1 MSFGCFGRLPCKTD
15 AQCWVSNFCDAELR
29 WVLSCSIT
37 KFLKLLK
44 FPMADVTLTV
54 DGKKVTAPAGTLL
67 IEACKTV
74 GIEVPSFCYYPNLS
88 LQGACRM
95 CLVKIEKMP
104 KLQTACTT
112 VVSEGMIV
120 TSESDEIKQA
130 RKGMLELLLG
140 NHPLD
145 CPVCDAGGECELQ
158 DMTFSYGAAESK
170 FMEAKNHKEEQQWSP
185 IVFFDR
191 PRCILCYRCVR
202 VCGEGMD
209 VWALGVQNR
218 AVSSVIAPNK
228 EDHLECEECGMCIDI
243 CPVGALTSGAY
254 RYKTRPWEMKHVGT
268 ICTHCGDGCKTT
280 LGVRRADTGMEIVRG
295 DNRDKSGTNGDFLCI
310 KGRYG
315 FDFANHE
322 ERLNRP
328 LIRRQGKL
336 MPATWEEAFA
346 LIGEKFAGV
355 RDHDG
360 GGAIGVV
367 GSTRTTNEESYL
379 LSKFARV
386 VLRTNNIDH
395 HRTADFPALAAAV
408 RGKADRTASMA
419 EVFTAPAILLIGNDP
434 TEQHPLLAWQ
444 IRNNV
449 RLHRARLHVIHSRP
463 IKLRRQATTFAQI
476 PAGAEGR
483 VAAFLAGGDSAA
495 EALVDASSPLSLS
508 QDGWIELRDKLRGE
522 QNLVIVFGSELRG
535 EDLASLMKFGAAI
548 PGTKFVCLA
557 DYANSRGA
565 ADMGLYPDLLPGY
578 HPTAGSS
585 EFHAEWGEIPRAP
598 GLDLAAMV
606 EAGKD
611 GRLKAL
617 YVVGSNPVGRSNI
630 DPFAFSKSFVVVQDM
645 FLTETAVMADVVL
658 PAANAY
664 EKSGTFTNTCGD
676 LQLVKKA
683 GEVTGT
689 KTDFEMVV
697 RIADAMGFEVRKL
710 VPFGGGTYADMGQSR
725 GAQSGEADRHAV
737 WLEARGLE
745 PKLSPFEPTAILDEI
760 QRLVPGYDVSR
771 MTLLAGN
778 SQHTSLEQA
787 GPGVAHR
794 AESIAPANDNLF
806 TSGTLGRYSRALQS
820 VIESH
825 EVKTEVAAD

>member
-1 MSFGCFGRLPCKTD
+1 MS
-15 AQCWVSNFCDAELR
+15 
-29 WVLSCSIT
+29 
-37 KFLKLLK
+37 
-44 FPMADVTLTV
+44 DVTLTV

-112 VVSEGMIV
+112 VISEGMIV
-120 TSESDEIKQA
+120 TSDSDEIKQA
-130 RKGMLELLLG
+130 RKSMLELLLG

-170 FMEAKNHKEEQQWSP
+170 FMEAKNHKDEQQWSP
-185 IVFFDR
+185 VVFFDR

-218 AVSSVIAPNK
+218 GVSSIIAPNK

-310 KGRYG
+310 KGRYA

-322 ERLNRP
+322 ERLTRP
-328 LIRRQGKL
+328 LIRKEGKL
-336 MPATWEEAFA
+336 TPATWEEAFE
-346 LIGEKFAGV
+346 LIGKKFAEI
-355 RDHDG
+355 RDRNG
-360 GGAIGVV
+360 GAAIGVV
-367 GSTRTTNEESYL
+367 GSTRTTNEEAYL
-379 LSKFARV
+379 LSKFARI
-386 VLRTNNIDH
+386 VLETNNVDH
-395 HRTADFPALAAAV
+395 HRTADFPAFAGAL
-408 RGKADRTASMA
+408 RGKTDATASMSD
-419 EVFTAPAILLIGNDP
+419 VYTAPAILLIGNDP

-449 RLHRARLHVIHSRP
+449 RLHRARPYVINSKP
-463 IKLRRQATTFAQI
+463 IKLQRQAADFMQI
-476 PAGAEGR
+476 PAGAEGK
-483 VAAFLAGGDSAA
+483 VAAFLAGDDAA
-495 EALVDASSPLSLS
+495 VDAFSSTNK
-508 QDGWIELRDKLRGE
+508 DAWIALRGTLRSE
-522 QNLVIVFGSELRG
+522 QNLIIAFGSEVRG
-535 EDLASLMKFGAAI
+535 DDLSNLVKFGSGISGA
-548 PGTKFVCLA
+548 KFVCLA

-578 HPTAGSS
+578 DPIGGSS
-585 EFHAEWGEIPRAP
+585 QFHEEWGEIPQAA
-598 GLDLAAMV
+598 GLDLSGMV
-606 EAGKD
+606 DAGKANK
-611 GRLKAL
+611 LKAL
-617 YVVGSNPVGRSNI
+617 YVVGSNPIGRLQI
-630 DPFAFSKSFVVVQDM
+630 DPFTFSKAFVVVQDM
-645 FLTETAVMADVVL
+645 FLTETAVVADVVL

-689 KTDFEMVV
+689 KADFEMIV
-697 RIADAMGFEVRKL
+697 RIADAMGFDVRNL
-710 VPFGGGTYADMGQSR
+710 VPFGGGTHADMGQSR

-737 WLEARGLE
+737 WLEAHALE
-745 PKLSPFEPTAILDEI
+745 PKLSPFDPTAILDEI

-771 MTLLAGN
+771 MNLLAGN
-778 SQHTSLEQA
+778 SQHTSLAKA
-787 GPGVAHR
+787 GPAVAHR
-794 AESIAPANDNLF
+794 PETIAPANDDLF
-806 TSGTLGRYSRALQS
+806 SSGTLGRYSRALKS
-820 VIESH
+820 VVESH
-825 EVKTEVAAD
+825 EVKPAEVAAD

>member
-1 MSFGCFGRLPCKTD
+1 MPD
-15 AQCWVSNFCDAELR
+15 VS
-29 WVLSCSIT
+29 
-37 KFLKLLK
+37 
-44 FPMADVTLTV
+44 LTV

-88 LQGACRM
+88 LCGACRM

-112 VVSEGMIV
+112 VIGEGMVV
-120 TSESDEIKQA
+120 TTDSDEIKQA
-130 RKGMLELLLG
+130 RKSTVEILLG

-170 FMEAKNHKEEQQWSP
+170 FMETKNHKDEQQWSP
-185 IVFFDR
+185 VVFFDR
-191 PRCILCYRCVR
+191 PRCILCFRCVR

-218 AVSSVIAPNK
+218 GVSSVIAPNK

-254 RYKTRPWEMKHVGT
+254 RYKTRPWEMKHIGT
-268 ICTHCGDGCKTT
+268 TCTHCGDGCKTT

-322 ERLNRP
+322 ERLKQP
-328 LIRRQGKL
+328 LIRQNGRL
-336 MPATWEEAFA
+336 EPATWEEAFE
-346 LIGEKFAGV
+346 LIGKKFASI
-355 RDHDG
+355 RDAEG
-360 GGAIGVV
+360 GGAIGVI
-367 GSTRTTNEESYL
+367 GSTRTTNEEDYL

-386 VLRTNNIDH
+386 VLGTNNVDH
-395 HRTADFPALAAAV
+395 HRTADFPAFAAAL
-408 RGKADRTASMA
+408 RGKENATAGMAD
-419 EVFTAPAILLIGNDP
+419 VFTAPAILLIGNDP

-449 RLHRARLHVIHSRP
+449 RLHRARLYVINSRP
-463 IKLRRQATTFAQI
+463 IKLRRQAADFLQI
-476 PAGAEGR
+476 SESAEGK
-483 VAAFLAGGDSAA
+483 VAAFLAGDDAALEGIAVLAEGSSAGDGRGRP
-495 EALVDASSPLSLS
+495 SPHEL
-508 QDGWIELRDKLRGE
+508 WRELREKLRGE
-522 QNLVIVFGSELRG
+522 EKLVIIFGSELRG
-535 EDLASLMKFGAAI
+535 SGVADLVKFGSAI
-548 PGTKFVCLA
+548 PGAKFVCLA

-578 HPTAGSS
+578 HPTSGNS
-585 EFHAEWGEIPRAP
+585 EFHREWGEIPQAA
-598 GLDLAAMV
+598 GLDLPGMV
-606 EAGKD
+606 EAGKT
-611 GRLKAL
+611 GKLKAL
-617 YVVGSNPVGRSNI
+617 YVVGANPIGRMQI

-676 LQLVKKA
+676 IQLVKKA

-689 KTDFEMVV
+689 KSDFEMIV
-697 RIADAMGFEVRKL
+697 RIADAMGFDVHKL
-710 VPFGGGTYADMGQSR
+710 VPFGGGTRADMGQSR

-745 PKLSPFEPTAILDEI
+745 MKMSPFEPTAILDEI

-771 MTLLAGN
+771 VNLLAGN
-778 SQHTSLEQA
+778 SEHTSLAKA
-787 GPGVAHR
+787 GPGVEHDPGL
-794 AESIAPANDNLF
+794 ILPAGDTLF
-806 TSGTLGRYSRALQS
+806 TSGTLGRYSQALKS
-820 VIESH
+820 VIESR
-825 EVKTEVAAD
+825 ETATAEVAAD

>member
-1 MSFGCFGRLPCKTD
+1 
-15 AQCWVSNFCDAELR
+15 
-29 WVLSCSIT
+29 
-37 KFLKLLK
+37 
-44 FPMADVTLTV
+44 MADVTLTV

-67 IEACKTV
+67 IEACKMA

-120 TSESDEIKQA
+120 TSDSDEIKQA

-170 FMEAKNHKEEQQWSP
+170 FMEAKTHKDEQQWSP

-218 AVSSVIAPNK
+218 GVSSIIAPNK

-295 DNRDKSGTNGDFLCI
+295 DNRDKSGINGDFLCI
-310 KGRYG
+310 KGRYA

-322 ERLNRP
+322 QRLTRP
-328 LIRRQGKL
+328 LIRQNGKL
-336 MPATWEEAFA
+336 TPATWEEAFA
-346 LIGEKFAGV
+346 LIGKTFAGI
-355 RDHDG
+355 RDSEG
-360 GGAIGVV
+360 GQAIGVV
-367 GSTRTTNEESYL
+367 GSTRITNEEAYL

-386 VLRTNNIDH
+386 VLETNNLDH
-395 HRTADFPALAAAV
+395 HRTADFPAFASALRGRPDAA
-408 RGKADRTASMA
+408 ASMA
-419 EVFTAPAILLIGNDP
+419 DVFTAPAILLIGNDP

-449 RLHRARLHVIHSRP
+449 RLHRARLYVINSKP
-463 IKLRRQATTFAQI
+463 IKLQRQATSFVEI
-476 PAGAEGR
+476 PAGAERR
-483 VAAFLAGGDSAA
+483 VAAFLAGNDAA
-495 EALVDASSPLSLS
+495 SDELISSSGNK
-508 QDGWIELRDKLRGE
+508 DRWNTFRDKLRGE
-522 QNLVIVFGSELRG
+522 QNLVIVIGSEIRG
-535 EDLASLMKFGAAI
+535 NDLTSLAKFGAGISGA
-548 PGTKFVCLA
+548 KFVCLA

-578 HPTAGSS
+578 NPIRGSS
-585 EFHAEWGEIPRAP
+585 EFHKEWGEIPQAA
-598 GLDLAAMV
+598 GLDLPGMI
-606 EAGKD
+606 EAGKT
-611 GRLKAL
+611 GKLRAF
-617 YVVGSNPVGRSNI
+617 YVVGSNPIGRLNV
-630 DPFAFSKSFVVVQDM
+630 DPFTFSKSFVVVQDM
-645 FLTETAVMADVVL
+645 FLTETAVVADVVL
-658 PAANAY
+658 PAANGY
-664 EKSGTFTNTCGD
+664 EKTGTFTNTCGD

-683 GEVTGT
+683 GEITDT
-689 KTDFEMVV
+689 KSDFEMIV
-697 RIADAMGFEVRKL
+697 RIADAMGLDVRKL
-710 VPFGGGTYADMGQSR
+710 VPFGGGTHADMGQSR

-737 WLEARGLE
+737 WLEAHGLE
-745 PKLSPFEPTAILDEI
+745 PKLSPFDPTAILDEI

-771 MTLLAGN
+771 MNLLAGN
-778 SQHTSLEQA
+778 SQRTSLA
-787 GPGVAHR
+787 AVGPGAAHP
-794 AESIAPANDNLF
+794 ADSIDPANDNLF
-806 TSGTLGRYSRALQS
+806 TSGTLGRYSRALKS

-825 EVKTEVAAD
+825 EVKPAEVAAD

>member
-1 MSFGCFGRLPCKTD
+1 MP
-15 AQCWVSNFCDAELR
+15 
-29 WVLSCSIT
+29 
-37 KFLKLLK
+37 
-44 FPMADVTLTV
+44 DVNITV
-54 DGKKVTAPAGTLL
+54 DGKKVSAPAGTLL
-67 IEACKTV
+67 IEACKSV
-74 GIEVPSFCYYPNLS
+74 GIEVPSFCYYPGLS

-112 VVSEGMIV
+112 VITEGMTV
-120 TSESDEIKQA
+120 TTESDEIRQA
-130 RKGMLELLLG
+130 RKGMVELLLG

-170 FMEAKNHKEEQQWSP
+170 FMEAKNHKDEQQWSP
-185 IVFFDR
+185 VVFFDR
-191 PRCILCYRCVR
+191 PRCILCFRCVR

-218 AVSSVIAPNK
+218 GVSSIIAPNK

-295 DNRDKSGTNGDFLCI
+295 DNRDKSGMNGDFLCI
-310 KGRYG
+310 KGRYA

-322 ERLNRP
+322 DRLTRP
-328 LIRRQGKL
+328 LIRQNGKL
-336 MPATWEEAFA
+336 TPATWEEALA
-346 LIGEKFAGV
+346 LIGKNFANI
-355 RDHDG
+355 RDTEG
-360 GGAIGVV
+360 GQAIGVI
-367 GSTRTTNEESYL
+367 GSTRTTNEEHYL

-386 VLRTNNIDH
+386 VLKTNNVDH
-395 HRTADFPALAAAV
+395 HRTADFPAFASAL
-408 RGKADRTASMA
+408 RGKANLTASMTD
-419 EVFTAPAILLIGNDP
+419 VFSASAVLLIGNDP
-434 TEQHPLLAWQ
+434 TEQHPFLAWQ

-449 RLHRARLHVIHSRP
+449 RLHKARLYAINSNP
-463 IKLRRQATTFAQI
+463 IKLRRQATSFVQI
-476 PAGAEGR
+476 PEGSETR
-483 VAAFLAGGDSAA
+483 VAAFLAGDDSAA
-495 EALVDASSPLSLS
+495 DAIASASFNKDAWASLR
-508 QDGWIELRDKLRGE
+508 EKLRGE
-522 QNLVIVFGSELRG
+522 EKLVIIFGSELRG
-535 EDLASLMKFGAAI
+535 DAIADLVKFGSAI
-548 PGTKFVCLA
+548 SGAKFVCLG

-565 ADMGLYPDLLPGY
+565 ADMGVYPDLLPGY
-578 HPTAGSS
+578 HPIAGNS
-585 EFHAEWGEIPRAP
+585 EFHREWGEIPQAP
-598 GLDLAAMV
+598 GLDLNGMA
-606 EAGKD
+606 EAGKA
-611 GRLKAL
+611 GKLKAL
-617 YVVGSNPVGRSNI
+617 YVVGSNPIARMQI

-689 KTDFEMVV
+689 KSDFEMIV
-697 RIADAMGFEVRKL
+697 RIADAMGFDVHKL
-710 VPFGGGTYADMGQSR
+710 VPFGGGTRADMGQSR

-745 PKLSPFEPTAILDEI
+745 PKMSPFDPTAILDEI

-771 MTLLAGN
+771 LTLLAGN
-778 SQHTSLEQA
+778 SQHASLRDV
-787 GPGVAHR
+787 GPAVVHR
-794 AESIAPANDNLF
+794 AEAIAPANDNLF
-806 TSGTLGRYSRALQS
+806 SSGTLGRYSRALNS
-820 VIESH
+820 VIESREAVH
-825 EVKTEVAAD
+825 SEVAAD

>member
-1 MSFGCFGRLPCKTD
+1 L
-15 AQCWVSNFCDAELR
+15 AL
-29 WVLSCSIT
+29 CSREEQI
-37 KFLKLLK
+37 LI
-44 FPMADVTLTV
+44 PMADVTLTV

-95 CLVKIEKMP
+95 CLVKVEKMP

-112 VVSEGMIV
+112 VVSEGMVV
-120 TSESDEIKQA
+120 TSDSDEIKQA
-130 RKGMLELLLG
+130 RKSMLEMLLG

-170 FMEAKNHKEEQQWSP
+170 FMETKNHKDEQQWSP
-185 IVFFDR
+185 VVFFDR

-218 AVSSVIAPNK
+218 SVSSIIAPNK
-228 EDHLECEECGMCIDI
+228 EDHLDCEECGMCIDI

-310 KGRYG
+310 KGRYA

-322 ERLNRP
+322 ERLTRP
-328 LIRRQGKL
+328 LIRRDGKL
-336 MPATWEEAFA
+336 TSATWEEAFE
-346 LIGEKFAGV
+346 LVGRKFAEI
-355 RDHDG
+355 RDKDG
-360 GGAIGVV
+360 GAAIGVI
-367 GSTRTTNEESYL
+367 GSTRTTNEEAYL
-379 LSKFARV
+379 LSKFARM
-386 VLRTNNIDH
+386 VLKTNNVDH
-395 HRTADFPALAAAV
+395 HRTADFPALAAAL
-408 RGKADRTASMA
+408 RGKDNVTASMA
-419 EVFTAPAILLIGNDP
+419 DVFTAPAILLIGNDP

-449 RLHRARLHVIHSRP
+449 RLHRARLYVINSQP
-463 IKLRRQATTFAQI
+463 IKLRRQATDFLQI
-476 PAGAEGR
+476 PAGSEGHVAE
-483 VAAFLAGGDSAA
+483 FLAGSDSAA
-495 EALVDASSPLSLS
+495 DSLTGSSSS
-508 QDGWIELRDKLRGE
+508 STKNAWVALRDKLKAE
-522 QNLVIVFGSELRG
+522 QNLVIVFGSEVRG
-535 EDLASLMKFGAAI
+535 DHLASLVKFGSAI
-548 PGTKFVCLA
+548 SGAKFICLA
-557 DYANSRGA
+557 DYANCRGA

-585 EFHAEWGEIPRAP
+585 EFHQEWGEIPQAA
-598 GLDLAAMV
+598 GLDFAGMV
-606 EAGKD
+606 EAGKA
-611 GRLKAL
+611 GKLKAL
-617 YVVGSNPVGRSNI
+617 YVVGSNPVGRLGL
-630 DPFAFSKSFVVVQDM
+630 DPFTFSKSFVVVQDM

-683 GEVTGT
+683 GEVTDT
-689 KTDFEMVV
+689 KADFEMIV
-697 RIADAMGFEVRKL
+697 RIADAMGFDVRRL
-710 VPFGGGTYADMGQSR
+710 VPFGGGTHADMGQSR

-737 WLEARGLE
+737 WLEAHGLE
-745 PKLSPFEPTAILDEI
+745 PKLSPFDPTAILDEI

-771 MTLLAGN
+771 MNLLAGN
-778 SQHTSLEQA
+778 SQHTSLTQA
-787 GPGVAHR
+787 GPGAAHR
-794 AESIAPANDNLF
+794 EHSISPANDDLF
-806 TSGTLGRYSRALQS
+806 TSGTLGRYSRTLKS
-820 VIESH
+820 VMESH
-825 EVKTEVAAD
+825 EVKPAEVAAD